1 MKIQVTPASVSAASR
16 ALLSRATSTPASGSP
31 RLPRGL
37 GNLTSSMSLRSAATW
52 SFSLAVAATVF
63 SGQTA
68 LLGAPLPPDRLL
80 FVLGFGL
87 LVLGAPIVVRRQR
100 GRLATMAERI
110 EAVHILL
117 AFTLLWAVGS
127 ALFAGSLLE
136 PEGFFGLVDSLGV
149 VPFALFLVAP
159 VAFRGERGRRVLLVV
174 LLATGAYLAL
184 TALFEAV
191 GMDALVFPKY
201 ILDPTVGIH
210 PERARGPFVEAV
222 ANGLALYGCGV
233 AALVSLSVWRS
244 TFLRVIA
251 VAVALLCGLGI
262 IFTLTRAIWLASVVA
277 SLVALAA
284 DRRLRHLLLPSVAV
298 ASVLVVAA
306 VSLVSDLSQQA
317 EQRAEDQLPLW
328 DRLNTNAAAERMI
341 AERPL
346 LGFGWDQYSS
356 ANVDYLR
363 QGEDYPLT
371 GVGLDVHNV
380 FLARAVELGL
390 VGAAIWLA
398 AFVLA
403 IGSPIVRGP
412 PVFTPWRL
420 GLLAIA
426 VHWVI
431 VANFGPVTYAFPTF
445 LLWLWAGVARAEASE
460 AASLS
465 SMASS

>member
-1 MKIQVTPASVSAASR
+1 MS
-16 ALLSRATSTPASGSP
+16 L
-31 RLPRGL
+31 
-37 GNLTSSMSLRSAATW
+37 SLRSAAAW
-52 SFSLAVAATVF
+52 PFSLAVAAAVF
-63 SGQTA
+63 SGQAA
-68 LLGAPLPPDRLL
+68 LLGAPIPPDR
-80 FVLGFGL
+80 VLVALGL
-87 LVLGAPIVVRRQR
+87 GLVILGAPIVARR
-100 GRLATMAERI
+100 GSEGLAARAEGI

-117 AFTLLWAVGS
+117 GLTLLWAVGS

-136 PEGFFGLVDSLGV
+136 PDGFFALFDSLGLI
-149 VPFALFLVAP
+149 PFALFLVAP
-159 VAFRGERGRRVLLVV
+159 LVFRSERERRVLSAV
-174 LLATGAYLAL
+174 LLVTGAYLGL

-191 GMDALVFPKY
+191 GADALVFPKY
-201 ILDPTVGIH
+201 ILDPAVGIH
-210 PERARGPFVEAV
+210 AERARGPFVEAV
-222 ANGLALYGCGV
+222 ANGLALYACAV

-244 TFLRVIA
+244 TALRVLA
-251 VAVALLCGLGI
+251 VGVAILCGLGI

-284 DRRLRHLLLPSVAV
+284 DRRLRRFLVPSVAV
-298 ASVLVVAA
+298 AGVLVLVA
-306 VSLVSDLSQQA
+306 VLLVSTLSQQA
-317 EQRAEDQLPLW
+317 EQRAGDQLPLW

-346 LGFGWDQYSS
+346 FGFGWDRYSG

-390 VGAAIWLA
+390 LGAALWLA
-398 AFVLA
+398 AFLVA

-431 VANFGPVTYAFPTF
+431 VANFGPLSYAFPTF
-445 LLWLWAGVARAEASE
+445 LLWLWAGVVRAERRE
-460 AASLS
+460 APSLA